1 MDELLRYFEEEL
13 GLFGEFARE
22 FARRYPKPAG
32 ALHLAGDSIEDPGVA
47 RLIQSVALLSA
58 RIHKRLDDDYPKF
71 TESLLESLYPH
82 YLRPLPSYSVARL
95 VQDNAGD
102 SGEFAELARGTA
114 LRSVPVAG
122 TICHFRTV
130 YPVLAGP
137 LRVLRASFAAPFTA
151 ARAPGVARLPRGVG
165 ACIAIEFGVR
175 GSLGALC
182 ARGIGRVRLF
192 VDADASL
199 RAALLDALF
208 IHVAGAWVQA
218 GDGAWQALARVP
230 LQLAGLAPEDAI
242 LPDSGRSHPAFRLL
256 TEYFSYPEKFAFVE
270 VDLAA
275 MARVLPPGCVRFTLH
290 LPLRAPAADTPE
302 ARLLAPLS
310 PQHLLP
316 GCTPVVNLFR
326 KGGDPIQLS
335 HTRADYPLA
344 ADSAH
349 AASYEI
355 HSIDRVRLVREARGA
370 SGASGGGGISG
381 ITEFAPLYAVGHDT
395 PGGDVHF
402 WIARRDETLAQVSP
416 GHEVRLALIDADF
429 RPSEAA
435 GATVSTELTCS
446 NRDLPAQLGAGG
458 PGAVLIAESASNS
471 APWRLLRTPT
481 PSRRFDGKGAH
492 WRLIAHL
499 SLNHAGLT
507 EAGLGD
513 LQKMLTLY
521 DLPKSAGARRQI
533 GGIVKL
539 EHGSMR
545 AWIRTR
551 PVPTLMPGIGIR
563 MTLDE
568 DAFAGASL
576 YVFAQV
582 MDRYFALNSQLNC
595 FTRLEI
601 VSARSGQEIL
611 ACAPR
616 SAETE

>member
-13 GLFGEFARE
+13 GLFGQFARE

-32 ALHLAGDSIEDPGVA
+32 QLHIAGDSIEDPGVA

-82 YLRPLPSYSVARL
+82 YLRPLPSYSIARL
-95 VQDNAGD
+95 AEDGAGD
-102 SGEFAELARGTA
+102 SGEFTVLARGTA
-114 LRSVPVAG
+114 LRSAPVAG

-130 YPVLAGP
+130 YPVLGGP
-137 LRVLRASFAAPFTA
+137 LRILRASFAAPFGST
-151 ARAPGVARLPRGVG
+151 RPPGGARLPRGVG
-165 ACIAIEFGVR
+165 ACIAIEFGLR
-175 GSLGALC
+175 GALAALC
-182 ARGIGRVRLF
+182 ARGIKTVRLF

-199 RAALLDALF
+199 RGALLDALF
-208 IHVAGAWVQA
+208 IRAAGAWVQA
-218 GDGAWQALARVP
+218 GEGAWLTLARPP

-270 VDLAA
+270 VDLEAI
-275 MARVLPPGCVRFTLH
+275 ARVLPAGCARFTLH
-290 LPLRAPAADTPE
+290 LPLRSPAADTPE
-302 ARLLAPLS
+302 ARLLAPLAA
-310 PQHLLP
+310 QHLLP

-326 KGGDPIQLS
+326 KGGDPIQLA

-349 AASYEI
+349 AAAYEI
-355 HSIDRVRLVREARGA
+355 HSIDRVRLVRETRG
-370 SGASGGGGISG
+370 GAVGAMGTMGG

-395 PGGDVHF
+395 PQADGAHYWV
-402 WIARRDETLAQVSP
+402 ARRDDTLARISP
-416 GHEVRLALIDADF
+416 GHEMRLALVDADF

-435 GATVSTELTCS
+435 GATVSTELTCT
-446 NRDLPAQLGAGG
+446 NRDLPAQLQVGGAD
-458 PGAVLIAESASNS
+458 AVLMAESASNG
-471 APWRLLRTPT
+471 APWRLLRKPT
-481 PSRRFDGKGAH
+481 PSRRFEGKGAH

-521 DLPKSAGARRQI
+521 DLPGSAGTRRQI
-533 GGIVKL
+533 GGILRL
-539 EHGSMR
+539 EHGSVR

-551 PVPTLMPGIGIR
+551 PVSTLMPGIAIR

-601 VSARSGQEIL
+601 VSGRSGQEIL

-616 SAETE
+616 SAELA